1 MANEQTVERFVE
13 SLRIAVER
21 PIVVN
26 GQAMS
31 LTASM
36 GSAMYPNDGKDSTK
50 LMRVAD
56 QRMYFLKKRP
66 VQPAQIA
73 AGQA

>member
-1 MANEQTVERFVE
+1 
-13 SLRIAVER
+13 
-21 PIVVN
+21 
-26 GQAMS
+26 
-31 LTASM
+31 
-36 GSAMYPNDGKDSTK
+36 MYPNDGTDSTK

-66 VQPAQIA
+66 VQPVQIA